1 MKVPKIIDRFRP
13 KLVEIHADG
22 MYEPTVK
29 KLEASKNMLENY
41 AKHNDI
47 KIDIYG
53 GLHTL
58 EDDEFVSPVIENRF
72 CTKLQVVVKNL
83 KTKKDGFKL
92 VTGHPDVNETNY
104 AVHRRMIHDV
114 GDGLERMCDVKSTS
128 EDGLLR
134 RVYRAVDF
142 LTQKVKNK
150 K

>member
-1 MKVPKIIDRFRP
+1 M
-13 KLVEIHADG
+13 LSSA
-22 MYEPTVK
+22 K
-29 KLEASKNMLENY
+29 KLKCDDWIFLMNN
-41 AKHNDI
+41 
-47 KIDIYG
+47 
-53 GLHTL
+53 LHIREHIL
-58 EDDEFVSPVIENRF
+58 NF
-72 CTKLQVVVKNL
+72 VKNL

-114 GDGLERMCDVKSTS
+114 GDGLERTCDVKSTS